1 MGVHLITPA
10 YNLGKQKTLAVRV
23 QRGHLVDY
31 ENDQMRNTVAS
42 YFQKKNTVP
51 RRGIFTGCFQHVNDM
66 F

>member
-23 QRGHLVDY
+23 QRGHLVEY
-31 ENDQMRNTVAS
+31 ENDQMRNTVA
-42 YFQKKNTVP
+42 